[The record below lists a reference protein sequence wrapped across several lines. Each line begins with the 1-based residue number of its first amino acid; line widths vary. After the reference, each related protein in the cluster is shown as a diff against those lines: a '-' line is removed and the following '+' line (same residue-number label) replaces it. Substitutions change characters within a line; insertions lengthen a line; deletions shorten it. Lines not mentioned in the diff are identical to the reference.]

1 MLRLREK
8 EKRREGRPVKR
19 ERGERERERERERE
33 KERMHCWL
41 TREIGLSASEEKE
54 RQCLIAIEKR
64 DGEKE
69 GI

>member
-19 ERGERERERERERE
+19 ERGGERERERE

-41 TREIGLSASEEKE
+41 TREIGWSASEEKE